1 MNIKIYHKMSNE
13 EFLEV
18 IQSVGFKTYSNE
30 QVTKAL
36 ENTMYMVKVEVDGKL
51 AGIGR
56 VVGDYSIV
64 CCLSDICVKPEFQ
77 KKGLGLII
85 VNELK
90 KAISDK
96 LIAYLEKH
104 PDKAASL
111 INATSQIKTALAALA
126 IADLTIAFIN
136 GLQSPSIWLN
146 IRQRDVKNSDRLAA
160 GLISTIYNALTYI
173 PYVGVVFGLVFDKGS
188 FAKTVLQY
196 AYELFGDEDVSND
209 LAIRQKRAD
218 IELDKYNKEHNTAY
232 DWDQYSHEVLH
243 NYNMNET
250 LGNVWNIYYSK

>member
-1 MNIKIYHKMSNE
+1 MNIKINHEMSNE

-77 KKGLGLII
+77 KKGIGLII

-90 KAISDK
+90 KMIEEGVK
-96 LIAYLEKH
+96 KEK
-104 PDKAASL
+104 KM
-111 INATSQIKTALAALA
+111 Q
-126 IADLTIAFIN
+126 
-136 GLQSPSIWLN
+136 
-146 IRQRDVKNSDRLAA
+146 
-160 GLISTIYNALTYI
+160 
-173 PYVGVVFGLVFDKGS
+173 
-188 FAKTVLQY
+188 
-196 AYELFGDEDVSND
+196 
-209 LAIRQKRAD
+209 
-218 IELDKYNKEHNTAY
+218 IELTPTAGIIFLVKKKEKITY
-232 DWDQYSHEVLH
+232 
-243 NYNMNET
+243 
-250 LGNVWNIYYSK
+250 GN